1 MLSLILPQVN
11 LSVGE
16 AGRPLEATTG
26 ARLVLDF
33 YPTPTTHVL
42 GNQTGRTLLGM
53 PGPPTP
59 SRSCKCQPSRREA
72 SSFL

>member
-33 YPTPTTHVL
+33 YPTLKIPLPSACLWLDPEGSACGLTTKSQEAGGL
-42 GNQTGRTLLGM
+42 
-53 PGPPTP
+53 PP
-59 SRSCKCQPSRREA
+59 
-72 SSFL
+72 